1 MPSIKGKKVLVT
13 GGAGFIGSHLCD
25 ELLEKGAEKVVCLD
39 NFFLG
44 KMENLEDAL
53 KHKNFVL
60 YRDDAR
66 NFGVLE
72 AILKDEEIVKQSLF
86 FHEEAFTICEL
97 FCKDRLLAGSTK
109 RRRFPW

>member
-1 MPSIKGKKVLVT
+1 MAAIAGKNILVT

-25 ELLEKGAEKVVCLD
+25 GLLAEGAAKVVCVD

-53 KHKNFVL
+53 SHDNFVL

-66 NFGVLE
+66 NFGVLLTL
-72 AILKDEEIVKQSLF
+72 IWL
-86 FHEEAFTICEL
+86 TW
-97 FCKDRLLAGSTK
+97 RLRIRCLNY
-109 RRRFPW
+109 